1 MTDELSKDTALEDDD
16 APVLKQPDL
25 SARLMLGITRQIEKL
40 ANAPLEPGLYLVS
53 TPIGNLA
60 DISIRALFVLAAAD
74 MAFCEDTRHSRKLF
88 SAYGLRKKL
97 GAYHDYSGEKDRD
110 RIIEALTAGKSVALI
125 SDAGTPLIA
134 DPGYKL
140 VRDAIQKGIA
150 VFAIPGPSAVMA
162 ALVPSGLATDQFFF
176 GGFLP
181 PKDAAR
187 LAALESLK
195 AVPGALILYETAA
208 RIEGTLEALK
218 NLFPDRTVIIARE
231 LTKLHEEF
239 LRGTAESLLE
249 TVRERAL
256 QGELVLMIG
265 AGSAP
270 PPSEEDIRQ
279 ALAHALASARLK
291 EAVEEVSKGLG
302 VGRKIVYNLALK
314 MRDETS

>member
-1 MTDELSKDTALEDDD
+1 MTDELSKDTALEDDA

-25 SARLMLGITRQIEKL
+25 SARLTLGITRQIDKL

-60 DISIRALFVLAAAD
+60 DISIRALSVLAAAD

-88 SAYGLRKKL
+88 SAYGLHRKL
-97 GAYHDYSGEKDRD
+97 SAYHDFSGEKDRD
-110 RIIEALTAGKSVALI
+110 RITEALTAGKSVALI
-125 SDAGTPLIA
+125 SDAGTPLVA

-140 VRDAIQKGIA
+140 VREAIQKGVA

-162 ALVPSGLATDQFFF
+162 ALVASGLATDQFFF

-181 PKDAAR
+181 SKDAAR
-187 LAALESLK
+187 LAALENLR
-195 AVPGALILYETAA
+195 AVPGTLILYETAA

-218 NLFPDRTVIIARE
+218 TLFPDRAVIIARE

-249 TVRERAL
+249 TVSKRPL

-265 AGSAP
+265 AGSTAA
-270 PPSEEDIRQ
+270 PSEEDIRQ
-279 ALAHALASARLK
+279 ALARALDGARLK

-302 VGRKIVYNLALK
+302 VGRKIVYNLALQIK
-314 MRDETS
+314 GK